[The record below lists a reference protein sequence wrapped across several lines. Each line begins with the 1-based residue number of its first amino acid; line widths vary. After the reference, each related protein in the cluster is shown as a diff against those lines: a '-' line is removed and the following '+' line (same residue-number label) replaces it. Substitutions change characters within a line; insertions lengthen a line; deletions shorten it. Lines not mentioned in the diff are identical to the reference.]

1 MKKMVMVKFFLFF
14 FTATCGFTE
23 HDCSSCS
30 YGQLEATPKIIK
42 SARQTIHFLIMMK
55 QFWWWLCISS
65 FCGFNGNACRF
76 SISKCHLV
84 EKRRFDRFGLYQVDK
99 MVINPLWAAE
109 PPSSNSIQ
117 FNKLLQLLIL
127 QIDPNITIRLQKSNL
142 DSWLF
147 PQMTFIRTENN
158 TVDNLLSV
166 THLTRCYFQT
176 DICNLWISANFC
188 HISAQR
194 LDVFSSRSDLHS
206 EFTCVVKNNN
216 ISAPLRHT
224 VHLDMNCK
232 SL

>member
-1 MKKMVMVKFFLFF
+1 
-14 FTATCGFTE
+14 
-23 HDCSSCS
+23 
-30 YGQLEATPKIIK
+30 
-42 SARQTIHFLIMMK
+42 
-55 QFWWWLCISS
+55 
-65 FCGFNGNACRF
+65 
-76 SISKCHLV
+76 
-84 EKRRFDRFGLYQVDK
+84 

-147 PQMTFIRTENN
+147 PHMTFIRTENN

-166 THLTRCYFQT
+166 THLTRFYFQT

-194 LDVFSSRSDLHS
+194 LEVFSSRSDLHS

-232 SL
+232 SARISLQTGSCPDLQSDQCSLRQRHKCLYTWFIMIE